1 MAQLF
6 IRLLVLM
13 AFFGLPT
20 IFAEK
25 ETYQGVNDFYGDYNS
40 AYDQQAAAFDNNGFG
55 TRQAV
60 VQDDFTPTDGVTAAL
75 IAVSHPFECGA

>member
-6 IRLLVLM
+6 IRLLVLG
-13 AFFGLPT
+13 ALFGPPT
-20 IFAEK
+20 IFAKK
-25 ETYQGVNDFYGDYNS
+25 ETYQGGVNDYYASGDYTS
-40 AYDQQAAAFDNNGFG
+40 AYDQQAAAFDNAFG

-75 IAVSHPFECGA
+75 IAVSHPFE

>member
-1 MAQLF
+1 MARLL
-6 IRLLVLM
+6 IRLLVLV

-25 ETYQGVNDFYGDYNS
+25 ETYQGVNDFYGDYTS
-40 AYDQQAAAFDNNGFG
+40 AYDQQASAFNNGFG

-75 IAVSHPFECGA
+75 IAVSHPFE